1 MTEQPFDYT
10 GFNEVELWQVASV
23 LAVTNPAHCGNTPEG
38 IERTKRHIVGHARA
52 EYERSGE
59 FGYLGTLGYVVSTY
73 RFRHGSSDVTTVRF
87 KVTLESWGVLQ
98 YLNGQSGHHN
108 EKVITSEVTP

>member
-1 MTEQPFDYT
+1 MTKEPFDYT
-10 GFNEVELWQVASV
+10 GFNETELMQVASV
-23 LAVTNPAHCGNTPEG
+23 LAVTNPAHCGSTPEG
-38 IERTKRHIVGHARA
+38 LERTKRHIVGHARA

-98 YLNGQSGHHN
+98 YLNGSSGHHN